1 MKEKLLALK
10 KEMMRDGA
18 STRYIDQINDMIRQ
32 AEAEEARFKSMEIKV
47 MTGEDFV
54 GEPLE
59 VGGGIQ
65 ITDSVINVYGDIP
78 PWLRG

>member
-54 GEPLE
+54 EEPLE
-59 VGGGIQ
+59 VSGGIQ
-65 ITDSVINVYGDIP
+65 ITDSVINIYGDIP
-78 PWLRG
+78 PG